1 MKKNVMMRIASIML
15 VLVLMTSSVIS
26 GTFAKYVTSD
36 NGGDKAR
43 VAKFGVFATV
53 DGTLFDKTYVD
64 AAGGNIPGT
73 TNITVESTTEQLVA
87 PGTQNNSGMIFTL
100 TGTPEVSVD
109 VTFTFEVI
117 DGKEV
122 VLTAGEYE
130 DPTTADAGDKFTL
143 GGDYYPVVFTLT
155 KDGNIVAVGNVA
167 EIQKYLTDNLN
178 NVYAPNTNLANIGG
192 IDGAGIYKLT
202 WAWAYGAFDGV
213 TDSDRADTVLG
224 NRAAVD
230 PTNAT
235 VNMDV
240 KFTIT
245 VTQVD

>member
-64 AAGGNIPGT
+64 AANGNIPGT

-87 PGTQNNSGMIFTL
+87 PGTQNEAGMYFTL

-109 VTFTFEVI
+109 VKFTFEVV
-117 DGKEV
+117 DEKEV
-122 VLTAGEYE
+122 VLAAGEYF
-130 DPTTADAGDKFTL
+130 DPTTAYADDKFTL
-143 GGDYYPVVFTLT
+143 GGDYYPVVFTL
-155 KDGNIVAVGNVA
+155 KKEGNVVAVGNVA
-167 EIQKYLTDNLN
+167 EIQKYLTDKLN

-192 IDGAGIYKLT
+192 IDGGNYQLT

-213 TDSDRADTVLG
+213 TDTDRADTVLG
-224 NRAAVD
+224 NIAAAN
-230 PTNAT
+230 PTAKN